1 MSTFTIKAILVE
13 IIKTSHGRTEPSP
26 SNFGSLQSLYHLQ
39 RFLQQKIIVQKC
51 RKPIKIYFHYTC
63 IYSERQMYIKL
74 DTISLRATR
83 RSSVGLAPKIPNYF
97 IHDFGYDIIRFK
109 SSRGINLLL
118 KLITKLL
125 F

>member
-1 MSTFTIKAILVE
+1 MNRKQ
-13 IIKTSHGRTEPSP
+13 HDY
-26 SNFGSLQSLYHLQ
+26 FGNKS
-39 RFLQQKIIVQKC
+39 KIV
-51 RKPIKIYFHYTC
+51 Y
-63 IYSERQMYIKL
+63 KL

-83 RSSVGLAPKIPNYF
+83 RSSVGLAPKIPNYL
-97 IHDFGYDIIRFK
+97 IHDFGYDIIRSK